1 MNKKILVS
9 LFIILLISGLIG
21 GVALAGEDLQ
31 IERFYGSTRIETAIE
46 ISKAGWDKADT
57 VILARS
63 DDFPDAMAG
72 SPLAFSKDAPILLTL
87 PDRLPSEVLEEM
99 SRLGAEDVIILGG
112 TRAISSSIE
121 TDLKKMD
128 INTER
133 IGGANR
139 FETAKLIAD
148 KLPHYDKAIIT
159 YGNNFPDALAIGPY
173 AAQKGYPILLTETN
187 SIPKDTAEA
196 LGSVT
201 SSIVVGGEFVISS
214 QVKNNLPSPVRI
226 AGTDRYD
233 TAVRIM
239 DRLGFTADLIYI
251 ATGTDFAD
259 ALTGSVL
266 AAKENAPMLMVRN
279 DSIPSLVAGVI
290 TEETKKV
297 VILGGKNAIYSAV
310 ENDLG
315 GLSPGKTVESNPE
328 SGLLLLEEDEKIMLQ
343 LINEERTNR
352 GLAPLKVHEGLREV
366 ARIKSKEMIELEYF
380 SHYSPVYGSPFDMIR
395 HFGYEFST
403 AGENLAINLSVENA
417 HRSLMNSTG
426 HKRNILN
433 ESFTHVGIGAYQGIW
448 GKYYTQMF
456 FTPR

>member
-1 MNKKILVS
+1 MNKKILVLILAIFLALS
-9 LFIILLISGLIG
+9 LSG
-21 GVALAGEDLQ
+21 GVVGAEED
-31 IERFYGSTRIETAIE
+31 IIVERLYGSNRIETAIE
-46 ISKAGWDKADT
+46 ISKAGWDRADT

-72 SPLAFSKDAPILLTL
+72 STLAYQKDAPILLTL
-87 PDRLPSEVLEEM
+87 SDRLPSGVLEEM
-99 SRLGAEDVIILGG
+99 SRLGAENVIILGG
-112 TRAISSSIE
+112 IRAISSSIE
-121 TDLKKMD
+121 TDLKEMGIK
-128 INTER
+128 TER
-133 IGGANR
+133 IGGSNR
-139 FETAKLIAD
+139 LETAKLIAD

-159 YGNNFPDALAIGPY
+159 YGNNFPDALSIGPY

-196 LGSVT
+196 LGRAT
-201 SSIVVGGEFVISS
+201 SSIVVGGESVISS

-233 TAVRIM
+233 TAVKIM
-239 DRLGFTADLIYI
+239 DGLGFAADLIYI

-279 DSIPSLVAGVI
+279 DSIPSLVADI
-290 TEETKKV
+290 IKEETKKV
-297 VILGGKNAIYSAV
+297 VILGGKNAIHSAV
-310 ENDLG
+310 ENDLVG
-315 GLSPGKTVESNPE
+315 SSPGKTVESNPE
-328 SGLLLLEEDEKIMLQ
+328 SGLLLLEEDEEIMLE

-352 GLAPLKVHEGLREV
+352 GLAPLKVHEGIREV

-395 HFGYEFST
+395 HFGYEFSA
-403 AGENLAINLSVENA
+403 AGENLAINLNVENA

-433 ESFTHVGIGAYQGIW
+433 ESFTHIGIGAYQGVW

-456 FTPR
+456 YTPQ